1 MCLCL
6 YISLMSPPQIV
17 EHVQAGRCSLDA
29 DVVVLGQQ
37 VQCLIAFSK
46 GFSSLASPEARS
58 LWKQALRASFS
69 PLPLLL
75 PHHEQDYAL
84 KVLTLAHR
92 MVRPSVCIFSAIVK
106 LYAVYGAC

>member
-1 MCLCL
+1 M
-6 YISLMSPPQIV
+6 

-58 LWKQALRASFS
+58 LWKQALRASFF

-92 MVRPSVCIFSAIVK
+92 MVRPSVCLYSGAIVK
-106 LYAVYGAC
+106 RIIYVVFVGAC